1 MDHPNGGG
9 AITVA
14 LVDDYD
20 VVLIGVTHMLEP
32 YRRRV
37 VVAEVDANTPVHQ
50 PVDIVLYDAFAQPES
65 DSGEV
70 AVLVNN
76 PRLAVWSSTPGTS
89 IPNWSPPPAGTA
101 PAVTCPKRCRRGA
114 GRGVGSG
121 ARREGG
127 GQ

>member
-1 MDHPNGGG
+1 
-9 AITVA
+9 
-14 LVDDYD
+14 
-20 VVLIGVTHMLEP
+20 MLEP

-76 PRLAVWSSTPGTS
+76 PAARSVVVYTWNFHPELVTAARRHGARGYLSKALPAGSWSRRWKRCTPGRW
-89 IPNWSPPPAGTA
+89 WSVIRPAA
-101 PAVTCPKRCRRGA
+101 RAERRRFELA
-114 GRGVGSG
+114 GPR
-121 ARREGG
+121 
-127 GQ
+127 